1 MLAFLIVLVV
11 SSCRATSEDGQAT
24 TVAPQPSDSGWVPT
38 EAACAYPGESGTCD
52 LPGYSD
58 RPYDVHVPASY
69 DSQTPLPVVV
79 AFHGGGGSSQHGAEM
94 SCPDGDPVN
103 SECLHSVGSREG
115 FATVYPNGTG
125 FLPLRRLRTWNAG
138 GSPPEWNCA
147 SGRACSEGVDD
158 MAFVDALIADIAS
171 WLNVDRTRVYA
182 VGLSN
187 GAAISHRIAC
197 ERSEDFAAVVG
208 VAGSNQFSTGADCVP
223 TRGIGVLQIHGT
235 ADPCWTFE
243 TSDSRCLG
251 SDGKK
256 LGAVESVTGW
266 AERLDCGSDPAE
278 SDLPDRVDDGTHSTV
293 TEWSGCRDGV
303 SVQLLTV
310 HGGGHTW
317 PNGSPAFDTGRV
329 GLVARDFGS
338 EVVWEFLST
347 HTNSQG

>member
-1 MLAFLIVLVV
+1 MALLVT
-11 SSCRATSEDGQAT
+11 SCRAVSEDGQNT
-24 TVAPQPSDSGWVPT
+24 TVAPQPSDSGWAPT
-38 EAACAYPGESGTCD
+38 KAACANPGESETCN

-69 DSQTPLPVVV
+69 DVQTAIPVVV
-79 AFHGGGGSSQHGAEM
+79 AFHGGGGSSKHGAEM
-94 SCPDGDPVN
+94 SCPDGDSDN
-103 SECLHSVGSREG
+103 SECLHGVGSREG

-138 GSPPEWNCA
+138 GNPPEWNCA
-147 SGRACSEGVDD
+147 SGKACSEGVDD

-171 WLNVDRTRVYA
+171 WLNVDRNRVYA

-223 TRGIGVLQIHGT
+223 TRAVGVLQIHGT

-256 LGAVESVTGW
+256 LGAVESVTDW
-266 AERLDCGSDPAE
+266 ANRLGCASDPTE
-278 SDLPDRVDDGTHSTV
+278 DDLPDRVDDGMHSTM
-293 TEWSGCRDGV
+293 TDWSGCREGV

-317 PNGSPAFDTGRV
+317 PNGSPTFDTGRV
-329 GLVARDFGS
+329 GLVTRDFGS
-338 EVVWEFLST
+338 EVVWEFLGA
-347 HTNSQG
+347 HTRSDS